1 MAATIEQLLVNN
13 PNWSYAEI
21 GVAYI
26 AWDAAIKYAEVKFT
40 STNTRSNAIPPRYCK
55 DCVAFTVCAEKSD
68 VVQGG
73 VECLEVA
80 RRYSIRA

>member
-26 AWDAAIKYAEVKFT
+26 AWDAAIKYVEAKFI
-40 STNTRSNAIPPRYCK
+40 STNKPSAKSCDFCAGTSEAEHS
-55 DCVAFTVCAEKSD
+55 VCD
-68 VVQGG
+68 P
-73 VECLEVA
+73 CLN
-80 RRYSIRA
+80 RLIREGA

>member
-26 AWDAAIKYAEVKFT
+26 AWDAAIKYAEAKFT
-40 STNTRSNAIPPRYCK
+40 STNTARDEICPLCAYATSVQDIEGCPKCGGTGKLSP
-55 DCVAFTVCAEKSD
+55 VA
-68 VVQGG
+68 
-73 VECLEVA
+73 
-80 RRYSIRA
+80 

>member
-26 AWDAAIKYAEVKFT
+26 AWDAAIKYAEAKFT
-40 STNTRSNAIPPRYCK
+40 STNKPSTP
-55 DCVAFTVCAEKSD
+55 VAADKYVCGKCGFSGDTHMVRDHKCGEWPQPAH
-68 VVQGG
+68 VG
-73 VECLEVA
+73 
-80 RRYSIRA
+80 

>member
-26 AWDAAIKYAEVKFT
+26 AWDTAIKYMEAKFT
-40 STNTRSNAIPPRYCK
+40 STNSAMDAIAERYINE
-55 DCVAFTVCAEKSD
+55 VAFLDSSD
-68 VVQGG
+68 AGVVRSF
-73 VECLEVA
+73 VA
-80 RRYSIRA
+80 YLQQQHQ

>member
-26 AWDAAIKYAEVKFT
+26 AWDAAIKYAEAKFT
-40 STNTRSNAIPPRYCK
+40 STNKPSTPVCPSWCK
-55 DCVAFTVCAEKSD
+55 DISSD
-68 VVQGG
+68 KWF
-73 VECLEVA
+73 CLKGKPAHVG
-80 RRYSIRA
+80 